1 MAENENLT
9 RKRRIRGGHK
19 ASTNRT
25 LALVKEA
32 LESSEVCAVKLKQYL
47 QILREKNGLLKTL
60 DAEILDLLKEEGE
73 ITEEIEQADI
83 VRENIESS
91 ILDIEEA
98 LGTYEQR
105 ITPTRAR
112 SPETRAP
119 ANTRDEPH
127 TPTEDPSNESEIP
140 VQINSS
146 SRQQPST
153 VTRTT
158 EPEQNRERQSPQTQ
172 DQIVRS
178 RECKV
183 RLPKL
188 TLKKFDGDVT
198 AWTSFWDSFE
208 SSIHFNTDLTDIDKF
223 NYLRSLLELSA
234 LESIAGLTL
243 SSTNYTEAVAILK
256 KRFGNKQSQITKH
269 MEALLGLDVVTSSR
283 DLIALRKLYDKVESH
298 VRCLKSLGVTSSSY
312 GNLLSSILMKKIPSD
327 ISLIVSRETIKDNW
341 DLDSMMK
348 VIERELE
355 ARERAMVESAGGY
368 RKPSREPPT
377 ASALFTEGTPV
388 ACCYCGGPHQPHQC
402 GTVPSIDQ
410 RKLKLRQTGRCFVC
424 LKRGHLGRVCR

>member
-1 MAENENLT
+1 M
-9 RKRRIRGGHK
+9 
-19 ASTNRT
+19 
-25 LALVKEA
+25 
-32 LESSEVCAVKLKQYL
+32 
-47 QILREKNGLLKTL
+47 
-60 DAEILDLLKEEGE
+60 KEEGE

-83 VRENIESS
+83 VHENIESS

-112 SPETRAP
+112 SPETRAL

-243 SSTNYTEAVAILK
+243 FDQLHGSSGNSEEEVWKQTEPDNQTH
-256 KRFGNKQSQITKH
+256 GS
-269 MEALLGLDVVTSSR
+269 TSW
-283 DLIALRKLYDKVESH
+283 
-298 VRCLKSLGVTSSSY
+298 T
-312 GNLLSSILMKKIPSD
+312 
-327 ISLIVSRETIKDNW
+327 
-341 DLDSMMK
+341 
-348 VIERELE
+348 
-355 ARERAMVESAGGY
+355 
-368 RKPSREPPT
+368 
-377 ASALFTEGTPV
+377 
-388 ACCYCGGPHQPHQC
+388 
-402 GTVPSIDQ
+402 
-410 RKLKLRQTGRCFVC
+410 
-424 LKRGHLGRVCR
+424 